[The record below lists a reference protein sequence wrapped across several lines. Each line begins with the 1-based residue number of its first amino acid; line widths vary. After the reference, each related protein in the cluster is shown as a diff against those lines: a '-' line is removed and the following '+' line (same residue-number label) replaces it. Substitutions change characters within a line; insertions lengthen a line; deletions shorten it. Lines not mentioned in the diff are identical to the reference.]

1 MVYPQRIVAVLA
13 AACLAVVPAVPAGAD
28 RSPGALVSGPTAAGY
43 GGAIATVDATAT
55 AVGLDV
61 LRRGGNAVDAAV
73 AAAATLGVT
82 EPFSAGI
89 GGGGFFVYY
98 DARSRTVHTIDGRET
113 APAAMGADAFVNP
126 ATGRPYD
133 FTEARISG
141 LSAGVPG
148 TLLTWREALRQWG
161 TRPLSALLTPAA
173 QVAERGFPVDATFQS
188 QVAANAAAF
197 GQFSSTSQLYLPHGQ
212 ALAVGTT
219 QRNPDLAATYRL
231 IARDGVGAF
240 YTGPVAR
247 DIVSTVGR
255 PPVAA
260 EPIGKWDYP
269 IRPGGMSL
277 ADLGGYRVRFPA
289 PTRTGYRGLQVY
301 GMSTPSS
308 GGVAVGEALNIL
320 EPFDLAAMPTTQAL
334 HHYLEASA
342 LAFADRNRYVGAD
355 TAPGLLREL
364 LSDRFAAERRCLI
377 DPAGALP
384 KPVGPG
390 TPDGSYGDCSSGSP
404 GAANDQGQSTT
415 NLTVA
420 DRWGNVVEYT
430 LTIEATGGN
439 AMVVPGR
446 GFLLNNELTDFN

>member
-13 AACLAVVPAVPAGAD
+13 ATSLAMVPAVPTRAD
-28 RSPGALVSGPTAAGY
+28 ASPGVSASGPTAAGY

-173 QVAERGFPVDATFQS
+173 QVAERGFPVDATF
-188 QVAANAAAF
+188 
-197 GQFSSTSQLYLPHGQ
+197 P
-212 ALAVGTT
+212 
-219 QRNPDLAATYRL
+219 
-231 IARDGVGAF
+231 
-240 YTGPVAR
+240 
-247 DIVSTVGR
+247 
-255 PPVAA
+255 
-260 EPIGKWDYP
+260 
-269 IRPGGMSL
+269 
-277 ADLGGYRVRFPA
+277 
-289 PTRTGYRGLQVY
+289 
-301 GMSTPSS
+301 
-308 GGVAVGEALNIL
+308 
-320 EPFDLAAMPTTQAL
+320 
-334 HHYLEASA
+334 
-342 LAFADRNRYVGAD
+342 
-355 TAPGLLREL
+355 
-364 LSDRFAAERRCLI
+364 
-377 DPAGALP
+377 
-384 KPVGPG
+384 
-390 TPDGSYGDCSSGSP
+390 
-404 GAANDQGQSTT
+404 
-415 NLTVA
+415 
-420 DRWGNVVEYT
+420 
-430 LTIEATGGN
+430 
-439 AMVVPGR
+439 VPGR
-446 GFLLNNELTDFN
+446 GERRRLRPVQLDQPALPAEWSGARGRYHPTQPRPRRHLPADRPRRCWRLLHRPGGAGHRRHGRAATGRGRADRKVGLSDPARWHVAG